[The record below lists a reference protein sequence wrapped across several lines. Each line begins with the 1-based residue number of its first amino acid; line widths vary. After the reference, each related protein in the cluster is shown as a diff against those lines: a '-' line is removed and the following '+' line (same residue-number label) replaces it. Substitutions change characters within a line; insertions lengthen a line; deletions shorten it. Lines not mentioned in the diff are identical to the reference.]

1 MKIYTEGCAFVV
13 DSPLNTFVTVV
24 SVDGRSTIFPV
35 EAGITRLPEMAPGIY
50 IVNARKYILR

>member
-1 MKIYTEGCAFVV
+1 M